1 MYPRVEHAE
10 RFSNRYARRQRLSL
24 AQGELIRVLA
34 RMISR
39 WFDKHLPGH
48 SPKEYQRVSY
58 FSAIAQPA
66 PHARA
71 DTKQHAD
78 PDWRHRPLA
87 RCDSPAPQ
95 LITAN
100 SITQR
105 RATLPHVTWR
115 ARFWLSISLLLRLA
129 GGDHSHYASD
139 NATMRRHGTARAAVV
154 RPEPCLTSWKP
165 VFRCNAAVR
174 GKPRVSTGCAV
185 WVCSKRTWHPPA
197 LRRCSP
203 CPSPR
208 RFAFYPHA
216 IE

>member
-1 MYPRVEHAE
+1 MNTEIAHVHPRVEHAE
-10 RFSNRYARRQRLSL
+10 RFSNRYARRQRLSH
-24 AQGELIRVLA
+24 AQGEVIRALA

-39 WFDKHLPGH
+39 SWFDKHLLGH

-71 DTKQHAD
+71 DPKHHAD
-78 PDWRHRPLA
+78 PDLRHRPLT
-87 RCDSPAPQ
+87 RCHSPAPQ

-100 SITQR
+100 SNTQR

-139 NATMRRHGTARAAVV
+139 NAT
-154 RPEPCLTSWKP
+154 P
-165 VFRCNAAVR
+165 
-174 GKPRVSTGCAV
+174 
-185 WVCSKRTWHPPA
+185 WHSS
-197 LRRCSP
+197 RSC
-203 CPSPR
+203 CKT
-208 RFAFYPHA
+208 
-216 IE
+216 